1 MTETTDQLE
10 WTIPTP
16 GDKQETGEWGEILNS
31 AIDDGIE
38 PDVAEALAGA
48 RRVYD
53 VTTYGAVGDGN
64 TDDSGAIQDAT
75 DAAASAGGGVVY
87 YPDTSASYHLESGV
101 MPKSETYHIG
111 PQPYGTH
118 ITASGLARREAIY
131 GNRTTPHDIGF
142 YGLFID
148 ATDAWG
154 SQDYHFNQRPI
165 AITPT
170 PQTTNG
176 GNGRNITIEYCYTLN
191 SPATG
196 IGVDSMINSRYC
208 RNIIENAG
216 TGNDQGG
223 NGIGIGV
230 GQVDGP
236 CPTWIVDNHI
246 INTGQFGIILEQT
259 GGELTCEGYHIHNNT
274 VAGGMSGIGVE
285 LVQGFE
291 VSNNVVITRK
301 GMEHGIIVDHLDSR
315 EDPSFGSVTGNSV
328 IGDTTIDKQAGLIGD
343 GAAFVNAS
351 DNIVE
356 SSAGD
361 GFTIGGASTRCT
373 INGYGTEGAG
383 AGNDPSDD
391 WSQHGP
397 GTIVRNS
404 DDDTFWLRYSG
415 EWIKIADLQDK
426 GTESNQ
432 GGTFSRVSLTS
443 SQSVLPDEF
452 TTIQFDTIQADSL
465 GAVNS
470 DSNDVTIPDDGTYH
484 ITNSIRAA
492 DVPRGARIIA
502 RIDAGGSELARLDS
516 HASVTGGSAL
526 GSRVSD
532 VRELSEG
539 DVVTGMVYQD
549 SDSLLDLRSVSAE
562 TFLAVSRVE

>member
-10 WTIPTP
+10 WTVPTP
-16 GDKQETGEWGEILNS
+16 GDEQEAGEWGEILNA
-31 AIDDGIE
+31 AIDSDIE
-38 PDVAEALAGA
+38 PDVAEALAGV

-53 VTTYGAVGDGN
+53 VTAYGAIGDGS

-87 YPDTSASYHLESGV
+87 YPDTSTSYHLESGI
-101 MPKSETYHIG
+101 MPRSATYHVG
-111 PQPYGTH
+111 PRPYGTR

-170 PQTTNG
+170 PQTIND
-176 GNGRNITIEYCYTLN
+176 GNGRNITVEYCHTLN

-196 IGVDSMINSRYC
+196 IGVDSMINSRYY

-216 TGNDQGG
+216 TDNNQGG

-259 GGELTCEGYHIHNNT
+259 GGRLTCEGYHIRNNT
-274 VAGGMSGIGVE
+274 VIGGMSGIGIE
-285 LVQGFE
+285 LVHGFD
-291 VSNNVVITRK
+291 VSGNVVVTRE

-315 EDPSFGSVTGNSV
+315 EDPSFGSVVGNSV
-328 IGDTTIDKQAGLIGD
+328 IGDIAVNKQTGLIGD
-343 GAAFVNAS
+343 GAAFVGAS

-361 GFTIGGASTRCT
+361 GFIVGDASTRCT
-373 INGYGTEGAG
+373 VNGYGTEGAG
-383 AGNDPSDD
+383 VGNDPSDN

-397 GTIVRNS
+397 GTVVRNS

-415 EWIKIADLQDK
+415 EWVKIADVQNEATGPDQD
-426 GTESNQ
+426 
-432 GGTFSRVSLTS
+432 GTFSRVSLTS
-443 SQSVLPDEF
+443 SQSVSPDEF
-452 TTIQFDTIQADSL
+452 TTIQFDTTQADSL

-470 DSNDVTIPDDGTYH
+470 DNDNVTIPADGTYH
-484 ITNSIRAA
+484 ITINVRAA
-492 DVPRGARIIA
+492 GVPSGSRIIA

-516 HASVTGGSAL
+516 HASVAGGSAL

-539 DVVTGMVYQD
+539 DAVTGIVYQD
-549 SDSLLDLRSVSAE
+549 SDDSLDLRSVSSE
-562 TFLAVSRVE
+562 TFLVVSRVA